1 MPTDQPLR
9 DQDTVL
15 SNFRLIATWWNLFVF
30 AINPALSWA
39 WLFYVMLHL
48 LRKRSL
54 DWILTVHQQVYL
66 GLSYIL
72 AAVFLACHTRQKILN
87 QFERAGYVQ
96 HPTTRRGIDLFLNLA
111 VIVACWYGVQ
121 NWCNDDAEFDD
132 FRMYAYIVFS
142 GLMLWGGIF
151 LALLGPTL
159 WFSVQTR

>member
-1 MPTDQPLR
+1 MPTDQPLHEE
-9 DQDTVL
+9 DTVL

-39 WLFYVMLHL
+39 WLFYVVLHIV
-48 LRKRSL
+48 RKGRL
-54 DWILTVHQQVYL
+54 DAILSPYAQFYL
-66 GLSYIL
+66 GLAYIL
-72 AAVFLACHTRQKILN
+72 AAVFLACHTRQKIIAD
-87 QFERAGYVQ
+87 FEQAGYVQ
-96 HPTTRRGIDLFLNLA
+96 QPTTRRGIDLFLNLA

-121 NWCNDDAEFDD
+121 NWCNDAEDSD

-159 WFSVQTR
+159 WFSVRTR